1 MELKIC
7 TCISI
12 TCKELGRSKDDE
24 DEDIAFEEFNT
35 LFRAAICNQLR
46 IKSAHNK

>member
-1 MELKIC
+1 MELKIS

-12 TCKELGRSKDDE
+12 MCKELGRSKDEE

-35 LFRAAICNQLR
+35 LFRAAIRNQFR
-46 IKSAHNK
+46 IKSAYNK